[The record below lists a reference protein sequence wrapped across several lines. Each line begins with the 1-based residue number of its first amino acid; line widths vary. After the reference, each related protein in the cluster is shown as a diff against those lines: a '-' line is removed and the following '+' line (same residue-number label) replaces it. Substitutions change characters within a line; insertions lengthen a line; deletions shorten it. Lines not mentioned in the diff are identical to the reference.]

1 MSDTKLYRAATLRE
15 ALEKIKDELG
25 EETLVLGHKR
35 VRAGGFLG
43 VGARDVV
50 EVKVAV
56 NPKAEA
62 KAEAKAADGKRK
74 PARLPAPAETSNQ
87 SLFAESK
94 SLLADEAEESI
105 TPGMAAL
112 AQRAYAEIS
121 GTTPATARQPSLLEK
136 SSLLETPRAAYP
148 TSSSISLS
156 PAGAPTLTKSLST
169 ASAGQTLAAEPA
181 PARGPSVAGELNKL
195 WSEFRELKF
204 SLGVL
209 GRPSLAGGN
218 PHQRLTQFE
227 ADPEIYDSPYFESY
241 QQLLDT
247 GLAPEM
253 ALQVMQLVVRNVVR
267 NKTVEA
273 ALVDLLDARL
283 NFAEDQ
289 LPIAPG
295 TPGAPAAAVFIG
307 PTGVGKTTT
316 IAKLAAHAALGARR
330 RVELITLDTY
340 RIAAPEQLKKY
351 AELIGAGC
359 HLARSVDELDA
370 LLKQYAGKAKI
381 FIDTAGRSPNDLA
394 DQLDLADYLR
404 SSAEILKCLV
414 LQATTHPSDAMV
426 AAKKFALFGSDHL
439 VMTKLDETT
448 RPGASVNIVADSGLP
463 LAYIC
468 AGQRVPDDIQR
479 ANPTTLAGRILRATL
494 LAAAAA

>member
-1 MSDTKLYRAATLRE
+1 MSDTKVYRAATLRE
-15 ALEKIKDELG
+15 ALEQIKDELG
-25 EETLVLGHKR
+25 EDTLVLGHKR

-43 VGARDVV
+43 VGTREMI
-50 EVKVAV
+50 EVRV
-56 NPKAEA
+56 
-62 KAEAKAADGKRK
+62 AADAKPVAGKRK
-74 PARLPAPAETSNQ
+74 TARAPEPKKPDAASK
-87 SLFAESK
+87 SLLAESK
-94 SLLADEAEESI
+94 SLLSDEAEESI

-112 AQRAYAEIS
+112 ATRAYAEIS
-121 GTTPATARQPSLLEK
+121 GAPAATARQR
-136 SSLLETPRAAYP
+136 SLLETPRAAYP
-148 TSSSISLS
+148 TSSAISLS
-156 PAGAPTLTKSLST
+156 PSVAPTLAKSLSSV
-169 ASAGQTLAAEPA
+169 SANHTLTTEPA

-209 GRPSLAGGN
+209 GRPSLQSGG
-218 PHQRLTQFE
+218 HHERLVQFE

-247 GLAPEM
+247 GLAPEF
-253 ALQVMQLVVRNVVR
+253 ALLVMQNVVR
-267 NKTVEA
+267 QASRHKTVESA
-273 ALVDLLDARL
+273 MADLLDARL

-289 LPIAPG
+289 LPITPG
-295 TPGAPAAAVFIG
+295 TPGAPLAAVFIG

-316 IAKLAAHAALGARR
+316 IAKLAAHSALGARR

-340 RIAAPEQLKKY
+340 RIAAAEQLKKY

-359 HLARSVDELDA
+359 HLARSVEELDA

-394 DQLDLADYLR
+394 DQMELADYLR
-404 SSAEILKCLV
+404 SSRDILKCLV
-414 LQATTHPSDAMV
+414 VQATTHPSDAMIAV
-426 AAKKFALFGSDHL
+426 KKFALFGSDHL
-439 VMTKLDETT
+439 VITKLDETT
-448 RPGASVNIVADSGLP
+448 RPGAAVGIVADAGLP

-479 ANPTTLAGRILRATL
+479 ANPTTLAGRILRATF